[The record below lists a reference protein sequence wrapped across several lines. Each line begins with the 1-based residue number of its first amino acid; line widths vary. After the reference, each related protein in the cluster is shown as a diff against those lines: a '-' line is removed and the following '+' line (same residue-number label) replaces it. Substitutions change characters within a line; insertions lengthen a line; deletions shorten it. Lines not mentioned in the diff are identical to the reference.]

1 MNITIKPELKAL
13 IPPLAEDERKQLEQN
28 LIADGCREPL
38 VVWKNGDGETLLD
51 GHNRHEICE
60 RNGIPFE
67 VTHKEFDAEVDA
79 RVWMRENQMGRRNLN
94 NTWRIKLQDDNSED
108 LYKKGSDKISA
119 IKIGNTNASKT
130 TLSTVDKVELQQ
142 PIIPTIN
149 TRTEIAKAAGVSPR
163 QVGEYGVVKKKSPEL
178 LEKALNGDITLHSAY
193 KETKKKERAK
203 EIAESRAEVAEKAA
217 TIKPS
222 DRFKI
227 EHCDLADYTPPEQV
241 DLIITDPPYPREF
254 LPCFETL
261 AMKANEWLKDGG
273 IAIIMSGQAYLDQVY
288 AMMSQHM
295 DYYWTGCYYTP
306 GQPTPLRHV
315 NVNTTWKP
323 LLIYQ
328 KRSDKYKG
336 RIFGDVCK
344 SDGND
349 KDHHKWGQSISGM
362 DDILNKFAL
371 PGQTI
376 LDPFLGAG
384 TTGISAVKRGCIFY
398 GCEMLEENFKISQ
411 TRIGEQAND

>member
-1 MNITIKPELKAL
+1 MKLTIKPELKAL

-28 LIADGCREPL
+28 IIADGCREPL

-67 VTHKEFDAEVDA
+67 VTHQEFDDQSQAVE
-79 RVWMRENQMGRRNLN
+79 WMIYNQLGRRNMEPYQKCELVMP
-94 NTWRIKLQDDNSED
+94 LE
-108 LYKKGSDKISA
+108 KIFA
-119 IKIGNTNASKT
+119 DRANAN
-130 TLSTVDKVELQQ
+130 QG
-142 PIIPTIN
+142 
-149 TRTEIAKAAGVSPR
+149 TRTDLPDNIVENSPQGKTREQMAALAGVSDNTYTR
-163 QVGEYGVVKKKSPEL
+163 AKKINE
-178 LEKALNGDITLHSAY
+178 SADE
-193 KETKKKERAK
+193 ETKNALRKSKKDGGKSINQAFKEVQKKERAK

-217 TIKPS
+217 KIKPS

-288 AMMSQHM
+288 SMMSKHM

-411 TRIGEQAND
+411 ARIGEQAND

>member
-13 IPPLAEDERKQLEQN
+13 IPPLAEEERKQLETN
-28 LIADGCREPL
+28 IKADGCREPL
-38 VVWKNGDGETLLD
+38 VVWNDILID
-51 GHNRHEICE
+51 GHNRYEICT
-60 RNGIPFE
+60 RNDIAFE
-67 VTHKEFDAEVDA
+67 TTHKDFETEVDA
-79 RVWMRENQMGRRNLN
+79 RIWMRENQMGRRNL
-94 NTWRIKLQDDNSED
+94 TKAWSVDLQLENKKD
-108 LYKKGSDKISA
+108 LLAKG
-119 IKIGNTNASKT
+119 NKT
-130 TLSTVDKVELQQ
+130 QG
-142 PIIPTIN
+142 
-149 TRTEIAKAAGVSPR
+149 TRTDLLSQNDKKSEPAHNTQAEVAKAAGVSTGT
-163 QVGEYGVVKKKSPEL
+163 VGMAEQVKKKAPAL
-178 LEKALNGDITLHSAY
+178 WEKAKQGEVSISAAY
-193 KETKKKERAK
+193 KETKKKERAL
-203 EIAESRAEVAEKAA
+203 EIAEARAEMAEKAE

-227 EHCDLADYTPPEQV
+227 ECCDLADYTPPEQV

-261 AMKANEWLKDGG
+261 AIKANEWLKDGG

-288 AMMSQHM
+288 SMMSKHM

-328 KRSDKYKG
+328 KRSDKYTG

-376 LDPFLGAG
+376 LDPFVGAG
-384 TTGISAVKRGCIFY
+384 TTGVSAIKRGCIFY
-398 GCEMLEENFKISQ
+398 GCEMLEENVLIS
-411 TRIGEQAND
+411 TSRIGDVCHD